1 MALTRA
7 EVVDAALGILDEYG
21 LADLSMRRVAARLE
35 VQPGALYHHVE
46 NKQTLLAG
54 VADEILGQVSCPA
67 GPWREAI
74 LGWALNLRAALMA
87 HRDSAEVVA
96 SSRAFGLVTVD
107 VLERPILMLAAA
119 GIPEPTARQAAST
132 LWHFVLGHV
141 AEEQARRYLVQM
153 NLAASE
159 SPGRSASGS
168 SPEVSDEE
176 QLRGGV
182 GLILSGASA
191 ALA

>member
-21 LADLSMRRVAARLE
+21 LADLSMRRVAAKLD
-35 VQPGALYHHVE
+35 VAPGALYHHVE

-54 VADEILGQVSCPA
+54 VADEILGQVVCPA

-74 LGWALNLRAALMA
+74 PGWALNLRAALME
-87 HRDSAEVVA
+87 HRDSADLVA

-107 VLERPILMLAAA
+107 VLERPVLVLAAG

-132 LWHFVLGHV
+132 LLHFVLGHV
-141 AEEQARRYLVQM
+141 AEEQARRYWVQ
-153 NLAASE
+153 LAAPATDAGAE
-159 SPGRSASGS
+159 AEEIGR
-168 SPEVSDEE
+168 
-176 QLRGGV
+176 LRGGV
-182 GLILSGASA
+182 ELILNGAA
-191 ALA
+191 ATLP